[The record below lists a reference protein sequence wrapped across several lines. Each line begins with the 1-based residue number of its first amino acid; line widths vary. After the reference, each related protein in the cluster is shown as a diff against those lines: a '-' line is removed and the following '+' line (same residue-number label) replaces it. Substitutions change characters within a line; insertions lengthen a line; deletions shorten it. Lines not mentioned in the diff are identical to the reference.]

1 MAEIGD
7 ISGPLN
13 LLFKTVRKSN
23 DKEYSD
29 RHVAKFVRDYTGGRT
44 TGAHI
49 GLIRKGAEPR
59 ISVVIALAAFFGVD
73 VDFFKKAQEEALS
86 AASDAAEHRDD
97 QARVILMRMSAL
109 APEQK
114 QYLLDTINMLT
125 RPPGDDRPSEDR

>member
-13 LLFKTVRKSN
+13 LLFQTVRN
-23 DKEYSD
+23 ANGKEYSD
-29 RHVAKFVRDYTGGRT
+29 RHVAKFVREYTGGRT

-73 VDFFKKAQEEALS
+73 VDFFRKAQEEALS
-86 AASDAAEHRDD
+86 AASAAAEHRDD
-97 QARVILMRMSAL
+97 QARVVLMRVSEL

-114 QYLLDTINMLT
+114 QLLLDTIDMLT
-125 RPPGDDRPSEDR
+125 RPRGDDRPRESR